1 MDHEHSIF
9 VPIKNIFFKKVRL
22 LANFSQATSSK
33 EGNMVDLLKSGT
45 LHTARESSHMV
56 LGITLVIVGS
66 QSMQLH
72 TVLFYILLFVALS
85 HETLFMVMEYWL
97 HLPKLKFSQKLNA
110 WVWVIHKWIPSQS
123 VEIKSHFQRSVPLP
137 LKQVF
142 KANHPP
148 PEMLA
153 SLNWKLKVTSS
164 DWDVR
169 RLLP

>member
-72 TVLFYILLFVALS
+72 TVLFYVLLFVALS
-85 HETLFMVMEYWL
+85 HETVFMVMEY
-97 HLPKLKFSQKLNA
+97 
-110 WVWVIHKWIPSQS
+110 
-123 VEIKSHFQRSVPLP
+123 
-137 LKQVF
+137 
-142 KANHPP
+142 
-148 PEMLA
+148 
-153 SLNWKLKVTSS
+153 
-164 DWDVR
+164 
-169 RLLP
+169 